1 MSQVYGKGCKS
12 IVFTQTKREADDVSS
27 FLGQKLGSEALHG
40 DISQHQREKT
50 LKSFRDGRLNVLVAT
65 DVAARGLDISNVD
78 LVGLLLNFLQF
89 DSMIYNQL
97 CILTFRFFTIFF
109 LHRLSTMSL
118 LTIRKH
124 LFIALDGLVEQAK
137 RVLLFLW

>member
-1 MSQVYGKGCKS
+1 MFLRQVYGKGCKS
-12 IVFTQTKREADDVSS
+12 IVFTQTKREADDISS

-78 LVGLLLNFLQF
+78 LVCLLANLFQFSVYPCLMGCEEIFSIHKYLN
-89 DSMIYNQL
+89 N
-97 CILTFRFFTIFF
+97 IL
-109 LHRLSTMSL
+109 
-118 LTIRKH
+118 
-124 LFIALDGLVEQAK
+124 
-137 RVLLFLW
+137 